1 MDSEQRSQF
10 KQDFRQKL
18 QTFVESLREFVSTS
32 NGDWTI
38 KGFID
43 IFQNIYTISGD
54 TKVVSKIIEIHLL
67 PKFFEFADRSGYK
80 IVLPDHQNYYPDL
93 SFIDAENESLK
104 FAVDIKT
111 SYRLPDNP
119 EYCSGFT
126 LGSYRGYFTARD
138 SRKNIQFP
146 YNQYLGH
153 FCLGVIYSRTV
164 QAKEQGLQVHSISD
178 LQSITSVVNNFIFF
192 VREKWEIASDT
203 TGSGN
208 TANIGSITNIND
220 LVNGNGVFKRLGE
233 LGEPVFDEY
242 WMNYGQIKV
251 PDKQGKVR
259 RITRLAEFLS
269 YRGIDPNQ
277 NSSAHTKDS

>member
-1 MDSEQRSQF
+1 MDPAQRSQL
-10 KQDFRQKL
+10 KHDFRQKL
-18 QTFVESLREFVSTS
+18 QTFIESLREFVSTS
-32 NGDWTI
+32 NGEWTI

-54 TKVVSKIIEIHLL
+54 TKVVSKIIELHLL
-67 PKFFEFADRSGYK
+67 PKIFEFADQSGYK

-93 SFIDAENESLK
+93 SFIDAENESIK

-164 QAKEQGLQVHSISD
+164 QAKEHGLQVHSISD
-178 LQSITSVVNNFIFF
+178 LQSIASVINNFIFF

-220 LVNGNGVFKRLGE
+220 LVHGSGVFKNLGE
-233 LGEPVFDEY
+233 SIFDEY

-251 PDKQGKVR
+251 PDENGEVR

-269 YRGIDPNQ
+269 YRGIDPDQ
-277 NSSAHTKDS
+277 IHLIRARE